1 MWSSIAA
8 LLYFAAAKGDAS
20 GNLRLQPLIPLWL
33 ISSSWASMY
42 SSVWGRRRRSLSRV
56 PQAGFKCHERGKKII
71 TVAVKYITL
80 SAAFR
85 GVIVFVIWHSLSKFW

>member
-56 PQAGFKCHERGKKII
+56 PQAGRGSS
-71 TVAVKYITL
+71 
-80 SAAFR
+80 SAMSEGR
-85 GVIVFVIWHSLSKFW
+85 KLLPSR